1 MSVDLYHQ
9 RIRGAGPAMEVG
21 PLDQKKSKKSHI
33 YINRPHSGAR
43 HTLKDR

>member
-21 PLDQKKSKKSHI
+21 PLDQKNPKSLI